1 VRWRSVGRVGNGA
14 QDYRHGPDAYR
25 AAELPVVVSM
35 PRYALNTCSNR
46 EPSTR
51 NTVVSGPTKT
61 SAQTSAVAGVRA
73 ALASALAADRGAAA
87 QADLIR

>member
-1 VRWRSVGRVGNGA
+1 M
-14 QDYRHGPDAYR
+14 
-25 AAELPVVVSM
+25 AARQMPVVVSM
-35 PRYALNTCSNR
+35 PRYSLNTRSDR

-73 ALASALAADRGAAA
+73 VLAAALAADRHG
-87 QADLIR
+87 RSG

>member
-1 VRWRSVGRVGNGA
+1 
-14 QDYRHGPDAYR
+14 
-25 AAELPVVVSM
+25 VVVSM

-61 SAQTSAVAGVRA
+61 FAQTSAVAGG
-73 ALASALAADRGAAA
+73 ALATAFTADRRG
-87 QADLIR
+87 RSG